1 MIRFKSLLS
10 SSLILCL
17 AAVLQVGLVSAQTS
31 GQQPLRLLFDDY
43 YHKPRPEGQ
52 FGQGIARGDIE
63 LRNLSNFYSPE
74 ANAIPNGT
82 FVISNLIA
90 DKFDTRNTQLPISR
104 EMLKEADAYM
114 LFCPIREEHGGRA
127 NLTEEDAIILDE
139 FVTRGGIL
147 ILVANS
153 ASDLETSSYDFT
165 GLNRIGARFG
175 VKFETVKTDTLSLP
189 ISPDHPTFDG
199 VSGMIFG
206 SGTTLTVTESEGVQN
221 TVLFE
226 SYNPKVP
233 GPVAVVSQKGQGKVL
248 YFGDGGTF
256 GNAHMF
262 RHDIGHAESVRQML
276 YSLLPDGP
284 LPRYRWKEGT
294 TLQVTV
300 RQEQTMSGYPEH
312 LRVFKLP
319 MPEGTIVYSSGMRE
333 IDRAASGQSTTFESK
348 DFASAVSLQSSTFE
362 LKIGEGDITG
372 NQATWHGEEGTM
384 QTKLLPSGRVINPT
398 LPNDPEL
405 AQWQS
410 HLVNELIAAPLKSY
424 AVSGE
429 KWTALSSVA
438 LPHAQFSLTPKWIE
452 SPSDYSLV
460 GEAEW
465 DGMPCLL
472 IRKVSSLDSSDWTP
486 ADLIDDRNSAL
497 FNEANTRF
505 LAGGLYSVAHYWIST
520 ETNLP
525 VHSEIKMSAT
535 LWWTDPKFPGKY
547 IGTHDN
553 KNYENWE
560 NVNLVISFGRTLSA
574 DFKIR

>member
-10 SSLILCL
+10 SGLILCL
-17 AAVLQVGLVSAQTS
+17 TAVLQVSIVS
-31 GQQPLRLLFDDY
+31 GQPPLRLLFDDY

-63 LRNLSNFYSPE
+63 LRNLSSFYSPE

-90 DKFDTRNTQLPISR
+90 DKFDTRITQQPISR
-104 EMLKEADAYM
+104 EMLKEADAYL

-153 ASDLETSSYDFT
+153 ASDLESSSYDFT

-175 VKFETVKTDTLSLP
+175 VQFETVKTDTLSLP
-189 ISPDHPTFDG
+189 IPPNHPNFDG

-206 SGTTLTVTESEGVQN
+206 SGTTLAVTESEGTQN

-226 SYNPKVP
+226 SYNPKTP
-233 GPVAVVSQKGQGKVL
+233 GPVAVVSHKGSGKVL

-284 LPRYRWKEGT
+284 LPRYGWQEGT
-294 TLQVTV
+294 TLEVSVT
-300 RQEQTMSGYPEH
+300 QEQTMSGYPAH

-319 MPEGTIVYSSGMRE
+319 MPEGTVVYSAGMRE
-333 IDRAASGQSTTFESK
+333 IDRAASSQSTTFESK
-348 DFASAVSLQSSTFE
+348 DFASAVSLRSHTFE
-362 LKIGEGDITG
+362 LKIGAGDTLG
-372 NQATWHGEEGTM
+372 NQATWHAEQGTM
-384 QTKLLPSGRVINPT
+384 QTKLLPSGRIINPT
-398 LPNDPEL
+398 LPDDPTL
-405 AQWQS
+405 IQWQS

-424 AVSGE
+424 ALTGE
-429 KWTALSSVA
+429 KWASPGFVA
-438 LPHAQFSLTPKWIE
+438 LPHAQFSLSPKWIE
-452 SPSDYSLV
+452 SASDYELV
-460 GEAEW
+460 GESGWNGTA
-465 DGMPCLL
+465 CLL
-472 IRKVSSLDSSDWTP
+472 IRKVSRLDDSDWSP
-486 ADLIDDRNSAL
+486 SDLIDDRYSAL
-497 FNEANTRF
+497 FNETNTRF
-505 LAGGLYSVAHYWIST
+505 LSGGLYTVAHYWIST
-520 ETNLP
+520 ETHLP
-525 VHSEIKMSAT
+525 VHTEIKMSAT

-560 NVNLVISFGRTLSA
+560 NINLVVSFGRTLSA
-574 DFKIR
+574 DFKIKK